1 MFRSEHVHVAW
12 QRLEAQGM
20 IAADGINAE
29 TI

>member
-1 MFRSEHVHVAW
+1 MFRPEHVYVAW
-12 QRLEAQGM
+12 QRLQAQGM